1 LCSQATSTVMASIR
15 FRTYGKGKQNASV
28 FIRFSNGKN
37 CNIEIKSGIII
48 PNSDFLSEGKTRR
61 VAVFKNQKDIQ
72 AKLNDLESRVSES
85 LTLTK
90 EYTKVWLQSIV
101 DEFNGK
107 PKIESVPTLIEL
119 IDKYCDHIVNSVNV
133 TRQNSTS
140 RTYQVSKMRLLNFQK
155 YTGVEYR
162 INEIG
167 IEFKN
172 DFISWARNIEKY
184 KPSTFL
190 KSVRQIKT
198 VCRYAERLKLP
209 VDRSILT
216 DTDSTQAKK
225 TSQREKPVFLTPD
238 EIEKLMKFDGTNYL
252 NNTRD
257 WFVISCWT
265 GCRVSD
271 LMSLSM
277 NNIHHTINGEKA
289 IRYTQKKTG
298 TTVNAPFHP
307 HVEEI
312 LKRNSGFP
320 HAISDQKYNSYIKEL
335 CMLVGINELIEG
347 SKMDSISKRKESG
360 RFPKYELL
368 STHTG
373 RRSFASNH
381 YGKFPIEMLMLVT
394 GHKSIPQFLEYV
406 GENPDE
412 HVSTLNQYYR
422 ETASTNNLKISN
434 NG

>member
-1 LCSQATSTVMASIR
+1 MASIR

-28 FIRFSNGKN
+28 FIRFSNGKD

-72 AKLNDLESRVSES
+72 AKLDELESRVSES

-90 EYTKVWLQSIV
+90 EYTKEWLQSVV

-119 IDKYCDHIVNSVNV
+119 IDKYCNHIVNSVNV

-172 DFISWARNIEKY
+172 DFIAWARNIEKY

-225 TSQREKPVFLTPD
+225 PSQREKPVFLSPD

-320 HAISDQKYNSYIKEL
+320 HAISDQKYNSFIKKL

-347 SKMDSISKRKESG
+347 SKMDSKSKRKESG
-360 RFPKYELL
+360 TFPKYELL